1 MIDCLCWYFAGN
13 ELSPARFVCPAGI
26 AFNVFIVTASLS
38 RFSASV
44 VSKSNARKLLK
55 KQQKAARARANSA
68 LKRLRTSYRQLKQ
81 KEILVK
87 IRRWIRT
94 YFLLFSVMVQ
104 VAVVLLLYFGTRSP
118 PSCGICETIDCD
130 TEGCEDTIV
139 VIIPASTLCIKV
151 VWLVCVVLFRPMT
164 QW

>member
-1 MIDCLCWYFAGN
+1 ML
-13 ELSPARFVCPAGI
+13 LSLSNQDLNALPLHRLLHETGI

-55 KQQKAARARANSA
+55 KQQKSARARANSA
-68 LKRLRTSYRQLKQ
+68 FERIQSSYRQLKQ
-81 KEILVK
+81 KEVLVK

-118 PSCGICETIDCD
+118 PSCDICETIDCNAD
-130 TEGCEDTIV
+130 GCEDVVV
-139 VIIPASTLCIKV
+139 VIIPAST
-151 VWLVCVVLFRPMT
+151 
-164 QW
+164 